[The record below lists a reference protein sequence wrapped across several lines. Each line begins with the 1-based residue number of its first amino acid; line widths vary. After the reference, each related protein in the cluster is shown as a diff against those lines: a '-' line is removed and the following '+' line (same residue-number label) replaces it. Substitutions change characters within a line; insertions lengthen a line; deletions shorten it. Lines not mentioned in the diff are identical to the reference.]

1 MVKNMASF
9 KQEAQN
15 RSMTLNNEI
24 SKNSDL
30 LKSIEVEKN
39 QLASENEENASRKTQ
54 QTTEEGQIIMTI
66 NNIYKTLSARVV
78 ESLII
83 SSGSGKDSK
92 EDDKPKPAENFD
104 ALDKSESMAKLQLE
118 FIRDKLDALKDLVK
132 EIAPDVSKPLRLKL

>member
-1 MVKNMASF
+1 
-9 KQEAQN
+9 
-15 RSMTLNNEI
+15 
-24 SKNSDL
+24 
-30 LKSIEVEKN
+30 
-39 QLASENEENASRKTQ
+39 
-54 QTTEEGQIIMTI
+54 MTI

>member
-39 QLASENEENASRKTQ
+39 QLASENEENASKKTQ

-92 EDDKPKPAENFD
+92 EDDKPRPAENFD
-104 ALDKSESMAKLQLE
+104 ALDKSEAMAKLQLE